1 MAYDTQILKKQALEA
16 IEKHKLFF
24 VEDVIVYLPCSKPC
38 FYDHFPVNSDEFNE
52 LNDKLYRNRMD
63 VKTSLRS
70 KWYKSD
76 NATLQMALMKLIV
89 NDDERRRLST
99 TFMETKQHHIAP
111 DLSNM
116 TTEQIIEL
124 LKGDESTEG

>member
-1 MAYDTQILKKQALEA
+1 MAYETEKLRKQALEA

-24 VEDVIVYLPCSKPC
+24 IEDIIVYLPCSKPC
-38 FYDHFPVNSDEFNE
+38 FYDHFPVNSNGFNE
-52 LNDKLYRNRMD
+52 LNEKLQRNRMD

-99 TFMETKQHHIAP
+99 TFMETRQQHFAP
-111 DLSNM
+111 DFSDL
-116 TTEQIIEL
+116 TTAEIIEL
-124 LKGDESTEG
+124 LGNEID